1 MSVTVAHLLTSKGRD
16 VITVTRSDT
25 LREATDLL
33 RRHNIGALV
42 VADEDGVVGVL
53 SERDIVR
60 VMASKGPE
68 CFEVPVADVMTTD
81 VFTCGEDS
89 STDELMSLMTERR
102 IRHVPVV
109 RDGRLV
115 GIVSIGDVV
124 KSRVDELEVAK
135 SSLEEYV
142 TGSSY

>member
-16 VITVTRSDT
+16 VVTVSRSDT
-25 LREATDLL
+25 LRDATALL
-33 RRHNIGALV
+33 GRHNIGALV
-42 VADEDGVVGVL
+42 VTEDGAVIGVL

-60 VMASKGPE
+60 VMSTKGPE
-68 CFEVPVADVMTTD
+68 CFDLAVAEAMTSD
-81 VFTCGEDS
+81 VFTCGEDE
-89 STDELMSLMTERR
+89 STDQLMSLMTERR

-109 RDGRLV
+109 REGRLA
-115 GIVSIGDVV
+115 GIISIGDVV

-135 SSLEEYV
+135 SSLEDYV

>member
-25 LREATDLL
+25 LRVATDLL
-33 RRHNIGALV
+33 RKHNIGALV

-68 CFEVPVADVMTTD
+68 CFEAPVAEVMTAD

-102 IRHVPVV
+102 IRHVPVL

-124 KSRVDELEVAK
+124 KARVDELEVAK

>member
-16 VITVTRSDT
+16 VVTVTRSDT
-25 LREATDLL
+25 LREATALL
-33 RRHNIGALV
+33 GRHNIGALV
-42 VADEDGVVGVL
+42 VTGDEAVVGVL

-60 VMASKGPE
+60 VMASRGPDS
-68 CFEVPVADVMTTD
+68 FDMPVADVMTSD
-81 VFTCGEDS
+81 VYTCGEDD
-89 STDELMSLMTERR
+89 STDELMSLMTQRR

-109 RDGRLV
+109 RDDRLV